1 MGMADSEDKDS
12 KTEDPT
18 AKKRSDAAEK
28 GNVPFSREVPLF
40 AAVLAIYVYTVFF
53 LPSRL
58 ARATDALKDLF
69 GQPDQWRLASSSDA
83 LSLFSHLAWV
93 SADLLAPALILFM
106 TFGLVASAAQNL
118 PTPVLER
125 IRPKFS
131 HISPKAGLGRMF
143 SLPGLIEFGKSLFKI
158 VIVGVIVFFSLRSDY
173 FGSIDGI
180 FSDPQTILPRLMTA
194 MQKLTVI
201 ILLATAVVAL
211 VDFFWT
217 RHHWFTELK
226 MTRHEIKEENK
237 QSQGDPAV
245 KGRQRSLM
253 RDRARRRLIA
263 SVPRATLVVA
273 NPTHYAVALRYVR
286 EEDDAPIVVA
296 KGQDLI
302 ALKIREIA
310 EANGIPVFEDPPLA
324 RSMFAQV
331 SVDSVIPSIF
341 YKAVAELIH
350 RVYATHARNKR

>member
-1 MGMADSEDKDS
+1 MADGEDKDS

-40 AAVLAIYVYTVFF
+40 AAVLAIFVYTIFF
-53 LPSRL
+53 LPEGMAKTADS
-58 ARATDALKDLF
+58 LKDIF
-69 GQPDQWRLASSSDA
+69 EQPDQWRLNNSTDA
-83 LSLFSHLAWV
+83 LSLFAHLGWV
-93 SADLLAPALILFM
+93 SASILAPALILFM
-106 TFGLVASAAQNL
+106 VFGLAASIAQNL
-118 PTPVLER
+118 PHPVLER
-125 IRPKFS
+125 IRPQFS
-131 HISPKAGLGRMF
+131 RLSPKAGIGRMF
-143 SLPGLIEFGKSLFKI
+143 SVAGLIEFGKSLFKV
-158 VIVGVIVFFSLRSDY
+158 VIVGVIVFVSLKSDY

-180 FSDPQTILPRLMTA
+180 FSDPQTIFPRMMSA
-194 MQKLTVI
+194 MQKITVI
-201 ILLATAVVAL
+201 ILLATAVVAIA
-211 VDFFWT
+211 DFFWT
-217 RHHWFTELK
+217 RHHWFTGLK

-245 KGRQRSLM
+245 KGRQRSVM
-253 RDRARRRLIA
+253 RDRARRRMIA
-263 SVPRATLVVA
+263 NVPRATLVVA
-273 NPTHYAVALRYVR
+273 NPTHFAVALRYVR
-286 EEDDAPIVVA
+286 EEDDAPVVVA

-350 RVYATHARNKR
+350 RVYATQARNKR